1 VRESW
6 GVNYKRRL
14 IEIRK
19 TWKVGPSKTPARM
32 ALTADADFEKEY
44 KMFQKEGIEIKG
56 PRSTPRKGDELWF
69 QLEAELPRVGLD
81 PEKDTIHV
89 SDEELFQMF
98 GEKVPNR
105 GYHYKNAVVEKVTTL
120 SACQHESS
128 SS

>member
-6 GVNYKRRL
+6 GVNYKQRL

-19 TWKVGPSKTPARM
+19 TWKVGSSKTPARM
-32 ALTADADFEKEY
+32 ALTGDADFEKEY
-44 KMFQKEGIEIKG
+44 EVFQKEGIEIEG
-56 PRSTPRKGDELWF
+56 PRNTPRKGDEFWF
-69 QLEAELPRVGLD
+69 QLEAGLPRAGLD
-81 PEKDTIHV
+81 PEKDTTHV

-98 GEKVPNR
+98 GKKVPNR
-105 GYHYKNAVVEKVTTL
+105 RYHFKNAAVEKVTTL